1 VSSADRSGFDYL
13 YSSGAGER
21 AVSLAG
27 EENTLDFNT
36 PNMGLLT
43 PMPPPKHPAE
53 DDAPAGSDW
62 DMEKMTIGPARSGPA
77 GPASG
82 VDLETGLMAAELHWK
97 I

>member
-1 VSSADRSGFDYL
+1 M
-13 YSSGAGER
+13 
-21 AVSLAG
+21 
-27 EENTLDFNT
+27 DFNT

-62 DMEKMTIGPARSGPA
+62 DMEKMTIGPAKKIRPGSPNPMEVVAPGI
-77 GPASG
+77 
-82 VDLETGLMAAELHWK
+82 DTGTSLLAEQLNWK

>member
-1 VSSADRSGFDYL
+1 
-13 YSSGAGER
+13 
-21 AVSLAG
+21 
-27 EENTLDFNT
+27 
-36 PNMGLLT
+36 MGLLT

-62 DMEKMTIGPARSGPA
+62 FVWDITIGPAPGGPA

-82 VDLETGLMAAELHWK
+82 VDLETGLMAAELHWE